1 MQPIRLLIADDHPV
15 VRAGLMAILADESD
29 ISVVGEARNGV
40 EAVEMARSLTPDMVL
55 MDLRMPEVDGL
66 EAMRRIS
73 AENPKIKFMVLT
85 TYDTDENIAKGIE
98 AGARGFLL
106 KDAPTDQLFK
116 AIRAVHRGESFL
128 QTTVAPRVLDR
139 LIRLSRQTTDPDALT
154 PAEVEVLRLMAKGLS
169 NKAIAMQLF
178 LSESTVK
185 SRAASIFQK
194 MKVSDRTEAVVQ
206 ALQSGILTT

>member
-1 MQPIRLLIADDHPV
+1 LQPIRLLIADDHPV

-73 AENPKIKFMVLT
+73 AENPKIRFMVLT

-128 QTTVAPRVLDR
+128 QTTVALRVLDR